1 VVINHNHGILVIT
14 LDNDSIRTSNDK
26 FIQES
31 QVSFFKFQEDHNPL
45 DIPFG
50 HEVNEIN
57 MEVKGPEDVDEGG
70 LGSGRNS
77 EGGNNG
83 GGSQAGPLVSFGINE
98 TIIKQL
104 YDIKLKESCPCH
116 NKKN

>member
-1 VVINHNHGILVIT
+1 MNT

-50 HEVNEIN
+50 HELNEIN
-57 MEVKGPEDVDEGG
+57 MEVKGPDDVDEGG
-70 LGSGRNS
+70 MGSGRNP
-77 EGGNNG
+77 EGGGQSSG
-83 GGSQAGPLVSFGINE
+83 GQPGPLVSFGISE
-98 TIIKQL
+98 AITKQL